1 MTIGIIFHSLIALM
15 MLVTLIRM
23 LIAMPR
29 KEIMARMT
37 GNPGLSAI
45 AAILLIFALMIGV
58 LAIANSG

>member
-1 MTIGIIFHSLIALM
+1 MTIGTIFRSLIALM
-15 MLVTLIRM
+15 MLITLIRV

-29 KEIMARMT
+29 KEIAARMAE
-37 GNPGLSAI
+37 NPGLSAI